1 MKLWSLHCANGPRL
15 KHSNEMDLYSSLYF
29 ISVNTWYIVLNDSRT
44 PFFIIHSSSVTA
56 SVSLACPT
64 ELTAYS
70 LEPATDLEHS
80 GCVQEEEQQEAGDA
94 D

>member
-1 MKLWSLHCANGPRL
+1 MTPFIVTEWIYTPLCI
-15 KHSNEMDLYSSLYF
+15 LY
-29 ISVNTWYIVLNDSRT
+29 VNTWYTVLNDSRT
-44 PFFIIHSSSVTA
+44 PFFIIHSLSVTA
-56 SVSLACPT
+56 SVSPACPT